1 MMTVLDK
8 IKSFFKRAKP
18 QAKAEEAKPAAK
30 GAEGEVPRAPESK
43 AGGASE
49 QKGAGAT

>member
-1 MMTVLDK
+1 MTVLGR
-8 IKSFFKRAKP
+8 IRSFFKRAKP
-18 QAKAEEAKPAAK
+18 QTKAEEAKPVAK
-30 GAEGEVPRAPESK
+30 GAEGEAPKAPESK

>member
-1 MMTVLDK
+1 MTVLEK
-8 IKSFFKRAKP
+8 IKTFFKRAKT
-18 QAKAEEAKPAAK
+18 QTKAEETKPAAK
-30 GAEGEVPRAPESK
+30 GAEVEAPRAPESK

>member
-1 MMTVLDK
+1 MMTALDR

-18 QAKAEEAKPAAK
+18 QAKAEETKPAAK
-30 GAEGEVPRAPESK
+30 GAEGEAPRTPESK

>member
-1 MMTVLDK
+1 MTVLDR

-30 GAEGEVPRAPESK
+30 GAEGEAPKAPESK
-43 AGGASE
+43 AGGSSE